1 MVDQSSGQVEAELNR
16 PLPQA
21 VLTRAISSLRLL
33 TSDTLQPMTVALRVE
48 NVSKQYRTYARPSD
62 RLKESITRG
71 RLRRHQEFWA
81 LRDVSFELDKGST
94 VGVVG
99 PNGCGKSTLLQ
110 IIAGTLEPTHG
121 NVWHEGR
128 VAALL
133 ELGAGFDPEFSG
145 VENVYMNASLLG
157 LSRRETDR
165 LFPSIERFAE
175 IGQFLYQPV
184 KTYSSGMFV
193 RLAFAIAASVEP
205 EILLVDEALA
215 VGDAVF
221 QHRCLR
227 RMQELQERGTTVLF
241 VSHDLAAVR
250 ALCARAILLNAGR
263 IIEDGKPAEVLN
275 RYQKIIMAREQAYE
289 ESTTASGETTAV
301 DESLPPL
308 CYTYRHGNGSAEIIA
323 AELTDAARH
332 GVEIVET
339 GESLLM
345 RLVVRSNRNID
356 QPVIGFL
363 IRNRHGISAYGTNTK
378 EQQIELGAV
387 RRDEVL
393 EVVFSFNCWLGS
405 DDYSISCAV
414 HSHDGEAYDWLDGV
428 RFFRVTSQHLIE
440 GIANLNA
447 SATARRLEHR
457 VEPSAEIQLQE
468 TASA

>member
-1 MVDQSSGQVEAELNR
+1 
-16 PLPQA
+16 
-21 VLTRAISSLRLL
+21 
-33 TSDTLQPMTVALRVE
+33 MTVALGVE

-387 RRDEVL
+387 RRGEVL
-393 EVVFSFNCWLGS
+393 EAVFSFNCWLGI

-447 SATARRLEHR
+447 SATAHRRERR